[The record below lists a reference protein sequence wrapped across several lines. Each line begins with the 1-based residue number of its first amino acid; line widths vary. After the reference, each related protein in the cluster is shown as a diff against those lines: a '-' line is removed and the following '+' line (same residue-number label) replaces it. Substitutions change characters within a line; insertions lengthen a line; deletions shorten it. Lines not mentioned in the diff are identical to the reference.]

1 MEIVNEKCQTKH
13 DFQQITAGIQKNL
26 QGHALLAEY
35 NEDGDG
41 NSSVEDS
48 D

>member
-26 QGHALLAEY
+26 QGHVLLAEY
-35 NEDGDG
+35 DGDG